1 MCNFAGVFIEEL
13 VCVCVCVRV
22 CWPLPISI
30 SFSFLIHRHRR
41 HRSASRRRGRL
52 LAARFLFSVLRR
64 RRRLRSSPND
74 EPVCF
79 FFLFFLITKKRSIVV
94 SMADRWR
101 ILATRNGKPLLF
113 VFVLFPFFF
122 VYCWSE
128 PSPST
133 VIIESNGRAVK
144 SRGVARNAAPP
155 LDGHRRRRR
164 RPRRRSIADRISS
177 SFIVS
182 GFRQSER
189 ERDK

>member
-1 MCNFAGVFIEEL
+1 M
-13 VCVCVCVRV
+13 CVCVCVRV

-74 EPVCF
+74 EPVCLF
-79 FFLFFLITKKRSIVV
+79 FFSFFFNNKKTFDCCFDGRPLANFGDEKREASSFRFRFV
-94 SMADRWR
+94 S
-101 ILATRNGKPLLF
+101 
-113 VFVLFPFFF
+113 FFF

>member
-1 MCNFAGVFIEEL
+1 M
-13 VCVCVCVRV
+13 

-122 VYCWSE
+122 CLLLVG
-128 PSPST
+128 T
-133 VIIESNGRAVK
+133 VAIDGDYRIERPGRKIA
-144 SRGVARNAAPP
+144 
-155 LDGHRRRRR
+155 
-164 RPRRRSIADRISS
+164 RRRSECGAPIGRPSTTSTSAASAFDRRSYFLLFYCLGLPPI
-177 SFIVS
+177 
-182 GFRQSER
+182 RER
-189 ERDK
+189 ER